1 MQDAAAGKSVYAPA
15 HVPPSPIP
23 VALQKVFQNKMK
35 VILEYQN
42 RTNLNFSKYTIPIE
56 ECLTKTLFFV
66 KIKPAKL
73 V

>member
-1 MQDAAAGKSVYAPA
+1 
-15 HVPPSPIP
+15 
-23 VALQKVFQNKMK
+23 LQKVFQNKMK